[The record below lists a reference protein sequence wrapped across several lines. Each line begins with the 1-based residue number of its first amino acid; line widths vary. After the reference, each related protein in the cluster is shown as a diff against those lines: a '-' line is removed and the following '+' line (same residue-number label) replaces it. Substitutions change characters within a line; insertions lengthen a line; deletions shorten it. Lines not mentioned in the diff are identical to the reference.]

1 MSPAHSRGRVHFG
14 AERGHQRWW
23 ADVPPSTCTALSVK
37 AVTSNEGADLHKC
50 FLSPQQQK
58 DASEI
63 LQENI
68 RGG

>member
-1 MSPAHSRGRVHFG
+1 
-14 AERGHQRWW
+14 
-23 ADVPPSTCTALSVK
+23 
-37 AVTSNEGADLHKC
+37 VTSNEGADLHKC